1 MSNSSGDPLPSIA
14 EADAIGEIAALY
26 ADIRQTLDMSF
37 VNLVWRVL
45 AAVPGGLAY
54 SWGSLKPLY
63 QSGLAYAEARA
74 LEAGLKVPSVPQLP
88 KAALRAVG
96 VDSASE
102 MRIRAAIDGYRRGN
116 PLNTV
121 TFSALLVRLRG
132 ESPVQGQDLKPEE
145 APGPSPYGKAP
156 PLQNFEDMSTTSAEL
171 VRAVNLLGADEIGRG
186 VQVSLPRNLAPWP
199 GFLALY
205 WTLLAPLHES
215 GALRAAVETV
225 LAEGHERGRRLA
237 AHLGDV
243 GEAEPETVRGVREV
257 LENLVPNAMGR
268 MIPVVALLTAALP
281 SEQEQK
287 KH

>member
-1 MSNSSGDPLPSIA
+1 MSNTSADPLPSIT
-14 EADAIGEIAALY
+14 EDDAIGEIADLY

-63 QSGLAYAEARA
+63 TSGLAYAEARA
-74 LEAGLKVPSVPQLP
+74 LEAGLKLPSVPQLP
-88 KAALRAVG
+88 TAALRAVG
-96 VDSASE
+96 VDAAAE
-102 MRIRAAIDGYRRGN
+102 TKIRAAIDGYRQGN

-132 ESPVQGQDLKPEE
+132 ESAVEAQDLQAEK

-156 PLQNFEDMSTTSAEL
+156 PLQNFDDMSATSAEL
-171 VRAVNLLGADEIGRG
+171 VRAVNLLGADEIGSR

-205 WTLLAPLHES
+205 WALLAPLHES
-215 GALRAAVETV
+215 GALRAAVDTV
-225 LAEGHERGRRLA
+225 LAEGHERGRRLE

-243 GEAEPETVRGVREV
+243 GEAKPETVRGVREV

-268 MIPVVALLTAALP
+268 MIPVVSLLNRMLP
-281 SEQEQK
+281 EPNTQLED
-287 KH
+287 